1 MNDISCLYYCI
12 LLLCDLSILFSLFS
26 TLWKMFWT
34 SQKKQLNYRIDFS
47 FFCFFFY
54 FVSHFLQFHYQIF
67 SFVSFICYTR
77 ASETKEK
84 KIIYVHPSVYLFII
98 IFFFLTLSLSFLA
111 SNYFIPL
118 VYFLLT
124 SLLRAYSL
132 FFIHS
137 CMSIITF
144 YSSFPFVYSLISS
157 LYFMFSFLLYFVIY
171 PAFILFFFSFFS
183 YFSGFFISLFIHSSL
198 SFFLGLFSPSVLLLL
213 YLPIL
218 LFVCSS
224 IKFYLLIYL
233 FSLITIIIIIII
245 YAYHATENSHE
256 NKKIFSSSPSP
267 SLFFFITRSY
277 GFLTSDYKN
286 YYYISYAFISSCE
299 VL

>member
-26 TLWKMFWT
+26 TLWKMFQT
-34 SQKKQLNYRIDFS
+34 SQKNNLIIVSISLSFAFS
-47 FFCFFFY
+47 
-54 FVSHFLQFHYQIF
+54 VISSLISF
-67 SFVSFICYTR
+67 SFVIKYFLLFLLFVIPDLEKPRERKLFMFI
-77 ASETKEK
+77 
-84 KIIYVHPSVYLFII
+84 HLFIYLSS
-98 IFFFLTLSLSFLA
+98 FSSFLLSLSFLA

-124 SLLRAYSL
+124 SPLRAYSL

-183 YFSGFFISLFIHSSL
+183 YVSGFFISLFIHSSL
-198 SFFLGLFSPSVLLLL
+198 PFFLGLFSPSVLLLL

-233 FSLITIIIIIII
+233 FSLIIVIIIIFF
-245 YAYHATENSHE
+245 YAYNATENSHE